1 MMKIDRGALKM
12 TQYKRPDT
20 TAGLRHLAL
29 NVNNLETS
37 VDFYTR
43 LLGMNVEWQPDEDNY
58 YLTSGNDN
66 LALHRAKDVM
76 GENTAE
82 KKLLQSLDHLGFIID
97 KKDEVYDWF
106 NFLKQEKVEILTEV
120 KDHRDGARSFY
131 CKDPDGNAVQII
143 YHPPLSSDK

>member
-1 MMKIDRGALKM
+1 MSKI
-12 TQYKRPDT
+12 KRPNT

-29 NVNNLETS
+29 NVVKLDDA

-43 LLGMNVEWQPDEDNY
+43 LLGMKIEWQPDADNY

-66 LALHRAKDVM
+66 LALHRAS
-76 GENTAE
+76 AE
-82 KKLLQSLDHLGFIID
+82 KTNGNTSQALDHLGFIID
-97 KKDEVYDWF
+97 IADDVHTWF
-106 NFLKQEKVEILTEV
+106 DFLKQEGVEMLTEV

-143 YHPPLSSDK
+143 FHPPLSAGA

>member
-1 MMKIDRGALKM
+1 MSKI
-12 TQYKRPDT
+12 KRPDA

-29 NVNNLETS
+29 NVVRLDDT

-43 LLGMNVEWQPDEDNY
+43 LLGMNIEWQPDADNY

-66 LALHRAKDVM
+66 LALHRANS
-76 GENTAE
+76 EQE
-82 KKLLQSLDHLGFIID
+82 KKNTSQALDHLGFIID
-97 KKDEVYDWF
+97 VADDVYLWF
-106 NFLKQEKVEILTEV
+106 DFLKQERVEMLAEV

-143 YHPPLSSDK
+143 YHPPLSAGS

>member
-1 MMKIDRGALKM
+1 MSKI
-12 TQYKRPDT
+12 KRPNT

-29 NVNNLETS
+29 NVVKLDDA

-43 LLGMNVEWQPDEDNY
+43 LLGMEIEWQPDADNY

-66 LALHRAKDVM
+66 LALHRVS
-76 GENTAE
+76 AE
-82 KKLLQSLDHLGFIID
+82 KTDKNTQQALDHLGFIID
-97 KKDEVYDWF
+97 IADDVHAWF
-106 NFLKQEKVEILTEV
+106 DFLKQEGVEMLTKV

-143 YHPPLSSDK
+143 FHPPLSRGA